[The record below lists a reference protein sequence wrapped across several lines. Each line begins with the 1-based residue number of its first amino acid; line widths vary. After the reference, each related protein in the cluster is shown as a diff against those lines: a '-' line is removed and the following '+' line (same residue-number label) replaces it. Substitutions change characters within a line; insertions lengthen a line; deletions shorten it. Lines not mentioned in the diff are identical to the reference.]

1 MIQGAEAAAFCSENG
16 DCSWET
22 SERITK
28 NYPINLKTFTEKTC
42 PENSA
47 YYILVFGVEKVDS
60 MGYSVEPIS

>member
-1 MIQGAEAAAFCSENG
+1 MTQGAEAAAFSSENS

-28 NYPINLKTFTEKTC
+28 NDPINLKTFTEKTC

-47 YYILVFGVEKVDS
+47 YYILVFRVEEVDS
-60 MGYSVEPIS
+60 VGYSVEPIS